1 MIVFNA
7 TKINLAQSSNIS
19 LVVPDGIPVSRVL
32 FIARVVK
39 FTIWSIVIIEDKIIF
54 SIIVIVCYFILV
66 LLNCKNVEKK
76 RRNISIENN
85 NYFRG
90 Y

>member
-7 TKINLAQSSNIS
+7 MKINLAQSSNIS

-39 FTIWSIVIIEDKIIF
+39 FTIWSIVIIEDEIIL
-54 SIIVIVCYFILV
+54 SIIVIVCCFILV
-66 LLNCKNVEKK
+66 LLNLSL
-76 RRNISIENN
+76 IHI
-85 NYFRG
+85 
-90 Y
+90 